1 MLVIGKDGKCTFKV
15 KSQETKW
22 SAEFFKGMQKI
33 EDLADQAYFKT
44 SGDSLN
50 PSTVTSIK
58 TGKTSSTAFDYGVNA
73 AGGIKVN
80 GVSFQDNNGNTLS
93 VGNVNLNAKVN
104 NNGLLFGL
112 DANAANYNH
121 KLIFHE
127 NDLYYYQTEFGIT
140 VLSASIGGSL
150 TSSGFKLKTPGLVG
164 ISAGIGKVEKI
175 DSNFNN

>member
-1 MLVIGKDGKCTFKV
+1 MYIYSKITRNKM
-15 KSQETKW
+15 
-22 SAEFFKGMQKI
+22 SAEFFNGMQKI

-58 TGKTSSTAFDYGVNA
+58 TGKTSTTDFDYGVNA

-112 DANAANYNH
+112 DANR
-121 KLIFHE
+121 
-127 NDLYYYQTEFGIT
+127 
-140 VLSASIGGSL
+140 
-150 TSSGFKLKTPGLVG
+150 
-164 ISAGIGKVEKI
+164 KI
-175 DSNFNN
+175 N